1 VLSLK
6 LKERRQSPRYLIN
19 RVAKLQAG
27 NGALP
32 RECLITNMSD
42 GGVRLHIEGVEV
54 PDRFVLL
61 ISGEGEKPRPRDCR
75 VIWRLGFEVGA
86 EFVGFEPRLA

>member
-1 VLSLK
+1 VLALK
-6 LKERRQSPRYLIN
+6 LKERRRSPRQLIN
-19 RVAKLQAG
+19 RAAKLQAA

-32 RECLITNMSD
+32 RDCLITNMSH
-42 GGVRLHIEGVEV
+42 GGVRLHIEGAEV

-61 ISGEGEKPRPRDCR
+61 ISAEGEKPRPRDCR
-75 VIWRLGFEVGA
+75 VIWRLGFEVGV